1 MSHAAPLL
9 SEEDLINATTGR
21 LHYSTQHLGHQTAW
35 DSTSLG
41 DFKTCPRKYFYSHVL
56 ALRSRREALPLKF
69 GIHYH
74 SGLEY
79 YDHAKF
85 AGAEHDDAVA
95 TAIQRVSVDMGHY
108 KDIIDAETG
117 ETETKFLS
125 PWISDDTKRNMFTCL
140 RAIVWYLDHYRE
152 DTVETIQLANGSPA
166 VELSFR
172 MEIPHLL
179 TKDQTPYRLCGH
191 MDRVVRYAETSVYVM
206 DRKTTTMAI
215 TEDYYA
221 RYSPDNQMSLYTM
234 AAKVVF
240 QVPALGVIVD
250 AVQTAVGFSRFH
262 RGFVNRTTRQTDEW
276 LLDVEDWFNLAE
288 RYAERR
294 YWPMNDK
301 SCSMYGGC
309 SFQKIC
315 NKDPAV
321 RHSFL
326 SDNFQRSPW
335 DPLVPRGKTI
345 EGEA

>member
-1 MSHAAPLL
+1 MSHPASLL
-9 SEEDLINATTGR
+9 SEESLIKATEGR
-21 LHYSTQHLGHQTAW
+21 LHYSTQYLGHQTAW

-85 AGAEHDDAVA
+85 AGKSHDDSIAE
-95 TAIQRVSVDMGHY
+95 AIQRVSVDMGHY
-108 KDIIDAETG
+108 KDVTDPETG
-117 ETETKFLS
+117 KTERVFLS
-125 PWISDDTKRNMFTCL
+125 PWVSDDTKRNMFTCL
-140 RAIVWYLDHYRE
+140 RAIVWYLDNYK
-152 DTVETIQLANGSPA
+152 DDVVQTVMLSNGSPA

-172 MEIPHLL
+172 MQLPQLETLD
-179 TKDQTPYRLCGH
+179 KTPYRLCGH
-191 MDRVVRYAETSVYVM
+191 LDRVIEYAETVYVM
-206 DRKTTTMAI
+206 DRKTTTTAI
-215 TEDYYA
+215 TQDYYE

-240 QVPALGVIVD
+240 QVPAKGVIID
-250 AVQTAVGFSRFH
+250 AVQTAVGFSRYH
-262 RGFVNRTTRQTDEW
+262 RGFVHRTPSQTDEW
-276 LLDVEDWFNLAE
+276 LLDLEDWLKLAE
-288 RYAERR
+288 RYSERR

-301 SCSMYGGC
+301 SCGMYGGC
-309 SFQKIC
+309 TYQNIC

-326 SDNFQRSPW
+326 SDNFERRPW

-345 EGEA
+345 EAEA